1 MDEMMYQVSRIVKH
15 IKSQKFEEAHGR
27 FGVAKAG
34 RV

>member
-1 MDEMMYQVSRIVKH
+1 MDEMVIQVSSIVKH
-15 IKSQKFEEAHGR
+15 IKWQKFEEAHGR